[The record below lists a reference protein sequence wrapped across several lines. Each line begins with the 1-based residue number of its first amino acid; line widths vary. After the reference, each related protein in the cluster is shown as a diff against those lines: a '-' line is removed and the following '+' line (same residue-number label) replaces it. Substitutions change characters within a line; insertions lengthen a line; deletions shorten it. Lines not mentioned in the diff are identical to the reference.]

1 MPQVINDV
9 FDWLKDFA
17 SSPWFYA
24 IIFIIAVLDAV
35 LPVVPSET
43 MVIIGG
49 VSAGA
54 GELEIA
60 LVILAGALG
69 AFTGDNLSYLIG
81 RRGSN
86 WVRGR
91 YARSPSGEKKLN
103 QVIDQIHERGGLLII
118 TARFIPGGR
127 TILTLACGIT
137 RQPRPWFMKWA
148 AIAAVIWAHYAALLG
163 FIGGKTFED
172 NHALA
177 FGVAFGTAISVTVV
191 IEAIRWFVKRRNNG
205 TPNA

>member
-1 MPQVINDV
+1 MPPIVNDF
-9 FDWLKDFA
+9 FDWLKDFS

-24 IIFIIAVLDAV
+24 IIFVIAVLDAV
-35 LPVVPSET
+35 LPIVPSET

-54 GELEIA
+54 GQLEIA
-60 LVILAGALG
+60 LVIFAGALG

-81 RRGSN
+81 RRASN
-86 WVRGR
+86 WVRSR
-91 YARSPSGEKKLN
+91 YTRTPSGEKKLN
-103 QVIDQIHERGGLLII
+103 QVIDQIHERGGLLIV

-127 TILTLACGIT
+127 TVVTLSCGIT
-137 RQPRPWFMKWA
+137 RQPRPWFMKWT
-148 AIAAVIWAHYAALLG
+148 AIAAVIWANYAALLG

-177 FGVAFGTAISVTVV
+177 FGVAFGAAISVTIV
-191 IEAIRWFVKRRNNG
+191 IEAVRWFIKRRSNG
-205 TPNA
+205 SNGS